1 MEFQQLLP
9 EPGPFDLGERLA
21 ALDLQA
27 NATDRPYTIANFVS
41 SVDGHATFAGRS
53 GQLGDDGDRAMFHG
67 LREQADA
74 VLVGTKT
81 LAIERYGRILGR
93 PERRERRVAR
103 GLSPEPLACVITHTG
118 MVPTDIPL
126 FDEPEQRI
134 AIFTSAE
141 IPAPECAATV
151 ELVQLDPA
159 ELTCAT
165 VLRRLHADFAVRA
178 LLCEGGPS
186 TFGVLLHEGLVDELF
201 LTVAAKLTGGGQG
214 PAITTGPELPIPQEL
229 SVIWALERQNS
240 LFLRYGIARD

>member
-9 EPGPFDLGERLA
+9 EPAKFEIAERLQ

-27 NATDRPYTIANFVS
+27 KATDRPYTIANFVS
-41 SVDGHATFAGRS
+41 SADGRATFAGRS

-67 LREQADA
+67 LREQVDA

-81 LAIERYGRILGR
+81 LATERYGRILGK

-103 GLSPEPLACVITHTG
+103 GWTPEPLACLITHTG

-126 FDEPEQRI
+126 FHEPDQRI

-141 IPAPECAATV
+141 IPTPECPATV
-151 ELVQLDPA
+151 ELIHLDPA

-165 VLRRLHADFAVRA
+165 VLGRLRADFDVRA

-201 LTVAAKLTGGGQG
+201 LTLSAKLTGGGQG
-214 PAITTGPELPIPQEL
+214 PPVTTGPELPVPQDL
-229 SVIWALERQNS
+229 SVIWALARQNS

>member
-9 EPGPFDLGERLA
+9 EPGTFALPEGLA
-21 ALDLQA
+21 SLDLQA
-27 NATDRPYTIANFVS
+27 KATDRPYTIANFVS
-41 SVDGHATFAGRS
+41 SADGRATFAGRS
-53 GQLGDDGDRAMFHG
+53 GQLGDEGDRAMFHG
-67 LREQADA
+67 LREQVDA

-81 LAIERYGRILGR
+81 LAVERYGRILGR

-103 GLSPEPLACVITHTG
+103 GWTAEPLACLITHTG

-141 IPAPECAATV
+141 IPTPQCAATV
-151 ELVQLDPA
+151 EVVRLDPA

-165 VLRRLHADFAVRA
+165 VLRRLLDDFGVRS

-201 LTVAAKLTGGGQG
+201 LTLSAKLNGGGQG
-214 PAITTGPELPIPQEL
+214 PPITTGPELPMPQEL

-240 LFLRYGIARD
+240 LFLRYRILGR